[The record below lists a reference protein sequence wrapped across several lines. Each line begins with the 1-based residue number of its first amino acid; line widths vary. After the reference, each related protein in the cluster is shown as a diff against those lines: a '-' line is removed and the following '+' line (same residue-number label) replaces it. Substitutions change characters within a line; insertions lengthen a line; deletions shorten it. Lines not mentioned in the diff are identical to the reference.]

1 MHLNDAVEQFING
14 YFSTC
19 KRSEKTQAAYKI
31 DLAQLQGHMG
41 GTELLAAIEP
51 ERLER
56 WAADMRSDGYASVSI
71 RRKFATARIFFGYWV
86 RKGTLERSPLWRIR
100 LDLGR
105 ERMLPR
111 NIAGSDAKRL
121 MEEAWRQVNLCG
133 EAVTVPSDPR
143 FLRLRDLAAMEILFA
158 TGMRVGE
165 LVKLRLR
172 DWRADDGSFVVS
184 GKGSRQR
191 LALLPDDRSLLAAK
205 TYISKRE
212 GMSLGHDG
220 LLVNALGREIS
231 TQGIARVLSQTA
243 KNAGLTNRVTP
254 HMIRHTVATLLL
266 RYGADIRVVQEILG
280 HASIATT
287 QRYTHVSKEHM
298 LATLRARHPNYHLGI
313 DIKGCPLT

>member
-1 MHLNDAVEQFING
+1 MKEPYCKGASDSIWALSLASAAARLQPKRRQGYRWAELLSFEKGWIRGADLILIEGRQHGWQRYREWSHADLLQWNLLFGEDRMQLKEAVEQFING

-31 DLAQLQGHMG
+31 DLAQLQGHIG

-51 ERLER
+51 ERLEC
-56 WAADMRSDGYASVSI
+56 WAADMRSDGCASVSI

-111 NIAGSDAKRL
+111 NLAPSDAKRL
-121 MEEAWRQVNLCG
+121 MEEVWRQVNLTG
-133 EAVTVPSDPR
+133 DAVRLPNDPG

-165 LVKLRLR
+165 LVKLRLQ
-172 DWRADDGSFVVS
+172 DWRADDGSLVVS

-220 LLVNALGREIS
+220 FSS
-231 TQGIARVLSQTA
+231 TR
-243 KNAGLTNRVTP
+243 
-254 HMIRHTVATLLL
+254 
-266 RYGADIRVVQEILG
+266 
-280 HASIATT
+280 
-287 QRYTHVSKEHM
+287 
-298 LATLRARHPNYHLGI
+298 
-313 DIKGCPLT
+313 